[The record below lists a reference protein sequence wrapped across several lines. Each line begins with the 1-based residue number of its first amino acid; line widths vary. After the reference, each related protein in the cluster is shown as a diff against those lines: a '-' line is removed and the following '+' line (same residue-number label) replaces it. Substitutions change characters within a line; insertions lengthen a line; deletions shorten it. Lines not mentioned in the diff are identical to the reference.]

1 MLSNL
6 FILCRFFCF
15 ERIYPSFSFSQKL
28 SIVNYQLSIEKK
40 LLPLHPSSIERLCIR
55 LNAFSQ
61 RGNIK
66 FSAKVHHRI
75 FSQCTFVAFIFFEKR
90 QFAHF

>member
-1 MLSNL
+1 MLSTPFN
-6 FILCRFFCF
+6 LCRFFCF
-15 ERIYPSFSFSQKL
+15 ERIYPSFSFLQK
-28 SIVNYQLSIEKK
+28 IVNCQLSIEKK
-40 LLPLHPSSIERLCIR
+40 LLPLHPSSIERLHIR
-55 LNAFSQ
+55 LSAFSQ

-75 FSQCTFVAFIFFEKR
+75 FFRNVLLLLLFFFEKR